1 LEIEAQMPA
10 TLSAD
15 FFVTKLLDLSAPWI
29 ENKREQLRARRL
41 QKW

>member
-1 LEIEAQMPA
+1 MPA
-10 TLSAD
+10 TLAAD

-29 ENKREQLRARRL
+29 EDKREQLRARGL